1 MSLVAIISFF
11 VTGLL
16 VLIFVKRVPP
26 YLSTMNIPPEVQCL
40 KSIDAYA
47 GQKIVS
53 TPDGYRSPRN
63 SILQLNDTN
72 IHGKSAPCA
81 GLNIQVSGIA
91 TVEKELKLTV
101 EIEGASHTII
111 KQFR

>member
-1 MSLVAIISFF
+1 MPLVVVISCL
-11 VTGLL
+11 VTGLG
-16 VLIFVKRVPP
+16 VLFVVKRVPP

-40 KSIDAYA
+40 KSIDAFA

-53 TPDGYRSPRN
+53 TPDGYRSLRN
-63 SILQLNDTN
+63 SILQLNDTK
-72 IHGKSAPCA
+72 IHGESAPCA

-101 EIEGASHTII
+101 EIGGVSHTII